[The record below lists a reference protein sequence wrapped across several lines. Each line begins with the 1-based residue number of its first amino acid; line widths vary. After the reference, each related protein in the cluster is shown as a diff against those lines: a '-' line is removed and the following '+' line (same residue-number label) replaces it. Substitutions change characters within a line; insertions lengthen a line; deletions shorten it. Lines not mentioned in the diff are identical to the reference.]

1 MRIVLQRVKRAS
13 VSVDGELVS
22 TISSGLLVLIGVEKG
37 DTEREAKYLA
47 KKVCDLRIFPDE
59 HGKMNLSVKEVNSE
73 VMIIS
78 QFTLASRIKKGN
90 RPGFSNAAG
99 EELAISL
106 YELFVEE
113 IKKQV
118 KIVRTGIFGA
128 CMEVNL
134 VNDGPVT
141 FILEK
146 FGGAEG
152 I

>member
-13 VSVDGELVS
+13 VSVDGEIVS
-22 TISSGLLVLIGVEKG
+22 TTGSGLLILMGVEKG

-47 KKVCDLRIFPDE
+47 KKICDLRIFSDE
-59 HGKMNLSVKEVNSE
+59 HGKMNLSVTDVNGE

-78 QFTLASRIKKGN
+78 QFTLASHIKKGN

-99 EELAISL
+99 DDLAISL
-106 YELFVEE
+106 YKLFVEE

-118 KIVRTGIFGA
+118 RIVRTGIFGA
-128 CMEVNL
+128 YMEVNL

>member
-13 VSVDGELVS
+13 VSVDGEIVS
-22 TISSGLLVLIGVEKG
+22 TIGNGLLILIGVEKG
-37 DTEREAKYLA
+37 DTERETKYLA
-47 KKVCDLRIFPDE
+47 KKSCELRIFPDE
-59 HGKMNLSVKEVNSE
+59 YGKMNLSLQDINGE

-78 QFTLASRIKKGN
+78 QFTLASYIKKGN
-90 RPGFSNAAG
+90 RPGFSNAAR
-99 EELAISL
+99 EELAILL
-106 YELFVEE
+106 YKLFVEE

-118 KIVRTGIFGA
+118 KIVRTGIFGSY
-128 CMEVNL
+128 MEVDL

-141 FILEK
+141 FVLEK